1 MKKLKLVIAMVLAL
15 FFSSTALA
23 NNSQHRV
30 NMCVAVS
37 NIAYDYSLVYQHGI
51 LTPSQIRSNVR
62 DRPPVVRDAVETVLG
77 YSRQPTEEEGELISE
92 MIKHLF
98 LAECMRREFPAQ

>member
-1 MKKLKLVIAMVLAL
+1 MKKLKLLIAMVLVL

-30 NMCVAVS
+30 NMCMAVS
-37 NIAYDYSLVYQHGI
+37 DIAYDYSLVYQHGI

-77 YSRQPTEEEGELISE
+77 FDRQPTEEERERISV
-92 MIKHLF
+92 MTKHLF
-98 LAECMRREFPAQ
+98 LAECMKREFPAQ